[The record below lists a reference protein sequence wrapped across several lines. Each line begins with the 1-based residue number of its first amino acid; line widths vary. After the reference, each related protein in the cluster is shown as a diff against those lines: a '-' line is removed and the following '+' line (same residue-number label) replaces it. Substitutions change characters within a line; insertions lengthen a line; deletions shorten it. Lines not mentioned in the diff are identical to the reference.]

1 MIRITILL
9 KDSESLTMRW
19 FGLAE
24 GFTDDF
30 IDRLFEL
37 VETSRNFDEEL
48 NYAVIRLIVCVPTS
62 REREMTLMLTGSS
75 FAFARSR

>member
-1 MIRITILL
+1 
-9 KDSESLTMRW
+9 MRW

-48 NYAVIRLIVCVPTS
+48 NYAVIRLIVRVRTS
-62 REREMTLMLTGSS
+62 KDNWVHAGKLT
-75 FAFARSR
+75 FRLW

>member
-1 MIRITILL
+1 MMALPRE
-9 KDSESLTMRW
+9 SERLTWRYR
-19 FGLAE
+19 GLAE

-48 NYAVIRLIVCVPTS
+48 NYAVIRLIVRVPTL
-62 REREMTLMLTGSS
+62 RKVWLHTERLR
-75 FAFARSR
+75 FRS

>member
-1 MIRITILL
+1 VIRITILL

-19 FGLAE
+19 CGLAE

-48 NYAVIRLIVCVPTS
+48 NYAVIRLIVRVPAR
-62 REREMTLMLTGSS
+62 RER
-75 FAFARSR
+75 